1 VRAGAEDRKPW
12 AEANDGGR
20 ETGLY
25 ERDAEVAA
33 LTQALHDARGGTGR
47 LLVVEGPAGIG
58 KSRLLAEARTMAGAL
73 GMAVLTACGVDLE
86 RGAPFGVAAGL
97 FTAAAGA
104 AVPEGGRDGLLSGRA
119 ALAASLFNPA
129 AAPPAEPLTLVHGL
143 YWVTVNL
150 AAGSPAGVLIA
161 VDDAQWADEPSL
173 SYLAYLAVRIDE
185 LPAVLVITTRSGE
198 PTAAGQTLGWLRGRP
213 GCQVLRPQAL
223 SAATVEAMVR
233 AELPTAETA
242 FSLACAEVT
251 GGNPFLVG
259 ELLRALRA
267 NGIEPTAGAAARV
280 RSLVP
285 DSVLHSVLVRL
296 ARFGAP
302 ALRLARAVAVLGDRG
317 TLRQARLLADLGAE
331 QAERAAD
338 TLADAHILASGE
350 PLRFTHPL
358 IAASVYADIPAFARA
373 RAHRQAA
380 DLLAA
385 EGAPPD
391 AVAAHL
397 LLTRPDG
404 QQQTVQALREAAVR
418 ALAKG
423 DPAAAVKLLTRAL
436 AEPPTL
442 ASRGEVLLELA
453 DAELVHG
460 GMGAAPHIE
469 EALRLLDAP
478 ADQARALA
486 ALSRLR
492 FHLGE
497 HEQSVAALSD
507 ALSLLKPSDP
517 ALTPLLVGYL
527 TATMFR
533 EALYPLGTERL
544 LPLLDAARDGRPPAD
559 PGLLAH
565 LVLRLAFA
573 AAPAGQVRALA
584 VRATAADP
592 LIDPGSMGVL
602 TALITQALCC
612 VDELDAAEGVS
623 AAALAAAQRRGSLHS
638 FCMSSYQRA
647 VVRFHRGELTEAL
660 ADLDQSLA
668 SSREGWT
675 TGIQWI
681 GGLYVHI
688 HVERGDLA
696 AARDALALTDGAAPS
711 SMDLPIALFAKAT
724 LALAERRPETAL
736 ADAEAAGRIL
746 ADGFGID
753 HPGFVPWQRTAA
765 RAAAALGQVSR
776 AKELADAL
784 LERAR
789 WSGTARALGLALGTQ
804 AAVIGGTPGI
814 ALLAEAVQVLER
826 SPSVLERAHALVA
839 LGAARRRARQRS
851 AAAAPLRAGLQL
863 ADAMGATRLTETARH
878 ELQAL
883 GLRPRR
889 AAVTGP
895 DSLTPT
901 ERRVADLAASGLT
914 NRQIA
919 EALFVTVK
927 TVETH
932 LARVYTKLG
941 IASRADLARRIAPL
955 GRRPAP

>member
-1 VRAGAEDRKPW
+1 MAAG
-12 AEANDGGR
+12 

-25 ERDAEVAA
+25 ERHAEVAA
-33 LTQALHDARGGTGR
+33 LAQALHDARGGTGR

-58 KSRLLAEARTMAGAL
+58 KSRLLAEARTMASAL
-73 GMAVLTACGVDLE
+73 GMAVLTARGVDLE
-86 RGAPFGVAAGL
+86 RDAPFGVAAGL
-97 FTAAAGA
+97 FAATAEAGAAAG
-104 AVPEGGRDGLLSGRA
+104 EQDGLLSGHA
-119 ALAASLFNPA
+119 VLAAALFNPA
-129 AAPPAEPLTLVHGL
+129 AVPSAEPLALVHGL
-143 YWVTVNL
+143 YWLTVNL
-150 AAGSPAGVLIA
+150 AAGGPAGLLIA
-161 VDDAQWADEPSL
+161 VDDAQWADQPSL
-173 SYLAYLAVRIDE
+173 SYLAYLAARIEE
-185 LPAVLVITTRSGE
+185 LPVVLLIATRSGE
-198 PTAAGQTLGWLRGRP
+198 PTAARQALRWLRGRP

-223 SAATVEAMVR
+223 SAATIVAMVR
-233 AELPTAETA
+233 AELPGAETP

-251 GGNPFLVG
+251 GGNPFLLG

-267 NGIEPTAGAAARV
+267 NGTEPTAGSAAQV
-280 RSLVP
+280 RALVP

-302 ALRLARAVAVLGDRG
+302 AQRLAQAVAVLGDRG
-317 TLRQARLLADLGAE
+317 TLRQARLLAGLDAERAE
-331 QAERAAD
+331 QAAD
-338 TLADAHILASGE
+338 TLAGAHILASGE

-358 IAASVYADIPAFARA
+358 IAASVYADVPAFARA

-391 AVAAHL
+391 ATVAHL

-404 QQQTVQALREAAVR
+404 QQQTVRVLREAAVR

-423 DPAAAVKLLTRAL
+423 DFAAAAKLLARAL

-453 DAELVHG
+453 DAELELG
-460 GMGAAPHIE
+460 NMGAAAHIE

-478 ADQARALA
+478 ADRARALA

-497 HEQSVAALSD
+497 HEESAAAMND

-517 ALTPLLVGYL
+517 ELTPLLVGYL

-533 EALYPLGTERL
+533 EALYSLGTERL
-544 LPLLDAARDGRPPAD
+544 LPLLDAARDGHPPAD

-584 VRATAADP
+584 VQATAADP
-592 LIDPGSMGVL
+592 LIDPGSLGVL
-602 TALITQALCC
+602 TALVTQALCC
-612 VDELDAAEGVS
+612 VDELHAAEGVCV
-623 AAALAAAQRRGSLHS
+623 AALDAAQRRGSLLNFS
-638 FCMSSYQRA
+638 MSSYQRA
-647 VVRFHRGELTEAL
+647 VVRFHRGELSDAL
-660 ADLDQSLA
+660 ADLDQA
-668 SSREGWT
+668 MAASREGWT
-675 TGIQWI
+675 TGIPWV

-696 AARDALALTDGAAPS
+696 AARDALTLTDSAAPG
-711 SMDLPIALFAKAT
+711 SMDLPIALFARAR

-736 ADAEAAGRIL
+736 ADAETAGRIL

-765 RAAAALGQVSR
+765 LAAAALGQTSR
-776 AKELADAL
+776 AKELADTL

-804 AAVIGGTPGI
+804 AAVIGGEPGI
-814 ALLAEAVQVLER
+814 ALLAEAAQVLER

-839 LGAARRRARQRS
+839 LGAARRRSGQRS

-863 ADAMGATRLTETARH
+863 ADAMGATRLTETARY

-889 AAVTGP
+889 PAVTGP

-901 ERRVADLAASGLT
+901 ERRVADLATSGLT

-932 LARVYTKLG
+932 LARVYPKLG
-941 IASRADLARRIAPL
+941 ITSRAGLARRIAPSGGARHRNPL
-955 GRRPAP
+955 PDGR

>member
-1 VRAGAEDRKPW
+1 MRAGAESRKPW
-12 AEANDGGR
+12 AAANDGTR

-25 ERDAEVAA
+25 ERDTEVALLA
-33 LTQALHDARGGTGR
+33 QALHDARGGTGR

-58 KSRLLAEARTMAGAL
+58 KSRLLAEARTMAGTL
-73 GMAVLTACGVDLE
+73 GMAVLTARGVDLE
-86 RGAPFGVAAGL
+86 RDAPFGVAAGL
-97 FTAAAGA
+97 FADSARAGA
-104 AVPEGGRDGLLSGRA
+104 AGGERDGLLSGHA

-129 AAPPAEPLTLVHGL
+129 AAPAAEPLALVRGL
-143 YWVTVNL
+143 YWLTVNL
-150 AAGSPAGVLIA
+150 AAGGPAGLLIA
-161 VDDAQWADEPSL
+161 VDDAQWADQPSL
-173 SYLAYLAVRIDE
+173 SYLTYLAARIDE
-185 LPAVLVITTRSGE
+185 LPAVLAITARSGE

-213 GCQVLRPQAL
+213 GCRLLRPRAL
-223 SAATVEAMVR
+223 SAVTIEAMVR
-233 AELPTAETA
+233 AELPAAETA

-251 GGNPFLVG
+251 GGNPFLLG
-259 ELLRALRA
+259 ELLRSLRA
-267 NGIEPTAGAAARV
+267 NGIEPTAGSAARV

-296 ARFGAP
+296 ARFSEP
-302 ALRLARAVAVLGDRG
+302 AQRLAQAVAMLGDRG
-317 TLRQARLLADLGAE
+317 TLRHARLLAGLGAE
-331 QAERAAD
+331 QAEQAAD
-338 TLADAHILASGE
+338 TLAGAHILASGE

-358 IAASVYADIPAFARA
+358 IAASVYADIPSFARA

-385 EGAPPD
+385 EGAPF
-391 AVAAHL
+391 AATAAHL

-404 QQQTVQALREAAVR
+404 RQQTVRELREAAVQ

-423 DPAAAVKLLTRAL
+423 DSAAAVKLLARAL

-453 DAELVHG
+453 DAELEQG
-460 GMGAAPHIE
+460 DMGAAPHIE
-469 EALRLLDAP
+469 EALRLLAAP

-497 HEQSVAALSD
+497 HEKSVAAMSD

-533 EALYPLGTERL
+533 EALYSLGTERL
-544 LPLLDAARDGRPPAD
+544 LPLLDAARDGHPPAD

-584 VRATAADP
+584 AQATAADP
-592 LIDPGSMGVL
+592 LIDPGSLGVL
-602 TALITQALCC
+602 TALVTQALCC
-612 VDELDAAEGVS
+612 VDELDAAETVC
-623 AAALAAAQRRGSLHS
+623 AAALDAAQRRGSLLS
-638 FCMSSYQRA
+638 FSMSSYQRA
-647 VVRFHRGELTEAL
+647 VVRFHRGELAEAL
-660 ADLDQSLA
+660 ADLEQSLA
-668 SSREGWT
+668 ASRDGWN

-688 HVERGDLA
+688 HLERGDLA
-696 AARDALALTDGAAPS
+696 AARDALALTDGAAPG
-711 SMDLPIALFAKAT
+711 SMDLPIALFARAT
-724 LALAERRPETAL
+724 LALAERRPESAL

-765 RAAAALGQVSR
+765 LAAAALGR
-776 AKELADAL
+776 AGRARELANAL

-804 AAVIGGTPGI
+804 GAVTGGERGL
-814 ALLAEAVQVLER
+814 AMLAEAAEVLER

-839 LGAARRRARQRS
+839 LGAARRRAGQRS
-851 AAAAPLRAGLQL
+851 AAVAPLRAGMQL

-878 ELQAL
+878 EQQAL

-889 AAVTGP
+889 TAVTGP

-919 EALFVTVK
+919 ESLFVTVK

-932 LARVYTKLG
+932 LAHVFAKLG
-941 IASRADLARRIAPL
+941 ITSRADLARRIAPPEQ
-955 GRRPAP
+955 RPAR